1 MEEEVRRL
9 EKQKLEEISRMTR
22 EKEQYRKL
30 SMRLERFF
38 DNVDVEG
45 YLDRKKKVVEEF
57 MVCSKHLK
65 AF

>member
-1 MEEEVRRL
+1 MEEEVRKL
-9 EKQKLEEISRMTR
+9 EKQKLEEISKMTR

-30 SMRLERFF
+30 SNRLERFF

-45 YLDRKKKVVEEF
+45 YLNRKKQVIEEF
-57 MVCSKHLK
+57 MACSKHLK